1 MNTYHLAQNNSLLK
15 RFLNQLRDVNYQKNP
30 LLFRQNI
37 EKIGQILAYE
47 ISKDLSFEPKNIQT
61 PLGLKK
67 SNDINEEVVVISILR
82 AGLALHQ
89 GFMSYFDLEAHG
101 FVSAYRHHENDSIQ
115 FNIKLGY
122 EALPAL
128 KDKTLILIDPMLAT
142 GQSIVEVYKHLLDKH
157 QPAKLL
163 LATIVAAPEG
173 IKYLSQEIPNATLYT
188 ADIDDCLNEKFYIVP
203 GLGDAGDLAYGV
215 KL

>member
-1 MNTYHLAQNNSLLK
+1 MQTIHLAKNRSLLN
-15 RFLNQLRDVNYQKNP
+15 RFLNQLRDVKSQTNR

-47 ISKDLSFEPKNIQT
+47 ISKDLSHQNEAIQT
-61 PLGLKK
+61 PLGIKASSDL
-67 SNDINEEVVVISILR
+67 DEEVVVISILR

-89 GFMSYFDLEAHG
+89 GFMDYFDQEAHG
-101 FVSAYRHHENDSIQ
+101 FVSAYRHHENGSIN
-115 FNIKLGY
+115 FDIRLGY
-122 EALPAL
+122 EAMPDL
-128 KDKTLILIDPMLAT
+128 KGKTLILIDPMLAT
-142 GQSIVEVYKHLLDKH
+142 GQSIVEVYKHLLHNH
-157 QPAKLL
+157 QPAKVI

-173 IKYLSQEIPNATLYT
+173 IEYVAKHLPNAKLYT
-188 ADIDDCLNEKFYIVP
+188 ADIDDCLNENYYIVP